1 MNLDDANYFEPLAA
15 RLYGKK
21 ELKENTKLK
30 RKFLYMEGIIR
41 FLNLYC
47 QNELGSGRVNIQ
59 KVCLWVNSPW
69 FENHMLWSLRNIH
82 DVYRYLERDILN
94 NVPLYRLLDISDHLR
109 GILERDHIEALQQEM
124 MQEAEKYPCLK
135 CIWYYIK
142 MTSLG
147 VISECERP
155 SSSEF
160 RLNRDR
166 YLNIHRVHSC
176 QYCTTIDTVP
186 EKIKKM
192 QLPSRSQRCDGDIE
206 ERISACRE
214 RWQKKYDALDNAVIP
229 SSFETMDLAALKK
242 QIEEKPFSDFA
253 RVCNYKQPY
262 TDIYRNLQEAM
273 ILEAMI
279 EFVEIYAKTEIGTSY
294 IADIAKI
301 AEYVYKKR
309 SSNKLNFATKD
320 DIYKWLE
327 DMILAGEDITRFCK
341 YFNE

>member
-1 MNLDDANYFEPLAA
+1 MNLDDANYFEPFAA

-82 DVYRYLERDILN
+82 DVYRYLEQDILN

-109 GILERDHIEALQQEM
+109 GLLERDHIEALQQEM

-135 CIWYYIK
+135 CIWYYNK

-147 VISECERP
+147 ALSSCERP
-155 SSSEF
+155 TSRGEF
-160 RLNRDR
+160 YTHRSG
-166 YLNIHRVHSC
+166 YLEIHRVHSC
-176 QYCTTIDTVP
+176 QYCTTMDTVP

-192 QLPSRSQRCDGDIE
+192 DSVQQYGGSIEQRIAVCKL
-206 ERISACRE
+206 
-214 RWQKKYDALDNAVIP
+214 RWQKKYNALDNSVIP
-229 SSFETMDLAALKK
+229 SYFETMDLATLKK
-242 QIEEKPFSDFA
+242 QIEENPFSDFS
-253 RVCNYKQPY
+253 RVFNNKQAY
-262 TDIYRNLQEAM
+262 ADIYRNLQEAM
-273 ILEAMI
+273 VLEAMI
-279 EFVEIYAKTEIGTSY
+279 EFIEIYAKTELGSNYST
-294 IADIAKI
+294 DIAKI

-327 DMILAGEDITRFCK
+327 DMVLAGEDMTSFCK
-341 YFNE
+341 YSDE